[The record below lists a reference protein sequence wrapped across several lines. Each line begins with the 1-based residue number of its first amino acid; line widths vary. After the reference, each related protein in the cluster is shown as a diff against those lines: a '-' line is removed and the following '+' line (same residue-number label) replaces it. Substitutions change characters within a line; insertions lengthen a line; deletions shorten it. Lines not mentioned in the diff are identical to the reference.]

1 MTNFDLSPESIWRIS
16 SILYIGVMVYVITS
30 VWRGRGTYGNNLP
43 KNGRIAGTIAGASAL
58 TLMTLNIWLATSWPY
73 LVQLMIA
80 LVVSILL
87 FLDFIYQILIENAE
101 EA

>member
-1 MTNFDLSPESIWRIS
+1 MIYVAVNLS
-16 SILYIGVMVYVITS
+16 
-30 VWRGRGTYGNNLP
+30 RGRDTYGRNLP
-43 KNGRIAGTIAGASAL
+43 RKGLIGGRIAGVSAL
-58 TLMTLNIWLATSWPY
+58 TLMTLNLWLAVPWPY

-101 EA
+101 ET